1 VLDVPAATR
10 AAHLLA
16 AARRGAPP
24 LERLPADCRP
34 ASIPDA
40 YLIQD
45 QVTAALGPVSGW
57 KVGVAKAGDLPTC
70 APLYSGGIYA
80 SGAALALD
88 EARCQK
94 LEIEFA
100 FRLLND
106 IRPRSRPYDIDDT
119 QTLVEFV
126 PLIEVVRSRY
136 KAGSLADP
144 LEMLADANGNAA
156 VVVGPPLRGFQ
167 GLDFSKL
174 EARLT
179 IDGTVVQSAINT
191 HPLVNP
197 LPLVVWQINHV
208 LERSIPLLQ
217 GHIIT
222 TGSLQG
228 ASPIPEGGQAVGEWG
243 GLGSVRV
250 AIVP

>member
-1 VLDVPAATR
+1 M
-10 AAHLLA
+10 
-16 AARRGAPP
+16 
-24 LERLPADCRP
+24 
-34 ASIPDA
+34 
-40 YLIQD
+40 
-45 QVTAALGPVSGW
+45 TAALGPVAGW
-57 KVGVAKAGDLPTC
+57 KVGVSRAGDLPTC
-70 APLYSGGIYA
+70 APLYAGSVYT
-80 SGAALALD
+80 SGASLALD

-100 FRLLND
+100 FRLLDD
-106 IRPRSRPYDIDDT
+106 IRPRSRPYDINDI
-119 QTLVEFV
+119 LILIEFV

-136 KAGSLADP
+136 TAASLADP

-156 VVVGPPLRGFQ
+156 VVVGPSLRGFQ

-179 IDGTVVQSAINT
+179 IDGTVVQSATNT
-191 HPLVNP
+191 HPLGNP
-197 LPLVVWQINHV
+197 LPLVVWQVNHV
-208 LERSIPLLQ
+208 LDRSIPLLQ

-228 ASPIPEGGQAVGEWG
+228 ASPIPQGGQAVGEWG

-250 AIVP
+250 AIVS